1 MWVDGYQAREACR
14 VAHRETFEVWL
25 LGRCV
30 IVRGVIAQANPDFM
44 TPFSIFVGLR
54 YTQARRR
61 SGFVSFIA
69 GISMAGITLGVATI
83 IIVLSVMNG
92 FQNEMKTRV
101 LSMVS
106 HAVVRGYDGAL
117 TDWPTAIKQAQTMPE
132 VVGAAPFIE
141 TEALLQASETSGA
154 FVRGVLPEMDGRVSE
169 IGNKLKVG
177 TLGALKPGAF
187 NIILGIELAAK
198 LGVGVDDKVTV
209 FAPSVSVSPAG
220 AIPSSKRFTVVGLL
234 EVGMYEYDSALAVM
248 HMNDAQKLF
257 RLRDAVSGVQLKLK
271 DMDQS
276 LSVARR
282 LAIELGGGFSI
293 EDWTRRHGN
302 LFKAIRTEK
311 VMMFLILC
319 LILTVAAFNLI
330 STLVVTVTQK
340 QADIAILRTM
350 GASPATIMRIF
361 MVQGSL
367 IGWIGTA
374 IGVVAGV
381 VIALNVGRIVPL
393 IERVLGFEAM
403 PADVYYI
410 NKLPSEVI
418 WSDVA
423 TVALV
428 SVLFA
433 LLATIYPAWRAARTK
448 PAQALRYE

>member
-1 MWVDGYQAREACR
+1 M
-14 VAHRETFEVWL
+14 
-25 LGRCV
+25 
-30 IVRGVIAQANPDFM
+30 IASLPAVCAFNLF
-44 TPFSIFVGLR
+44 TPFSLFVGLR
-54 YTQARRR
+54 YTRARKR

-69 GISMAGITLGVATI
+69 AISMAGITLGVATI

-106 HAVVRGYDGAL
+106 HAVIRGFDGEL
-117 TDWPTAIKQAQTMPE
+117 RDWQHAVDVAQARSD
-132 VVGAAPFIE
+132 VLGAAPIIE
-141 TEALLQASETSGA
+141 AEALLQGSSSSGA
-154 FVRGVLPEMDGRVSE
+154 FVRGVLPELDGKVSQ
-169 IGNKLKVG
+169 VG
-177 TLGALKPGAF
+177 SKITHGRLEDLKPGEF
-187 NIILGIELAAK
+187 NIILGTELAYK
-198 LGVGVDDKVTV
+198 LGLTLGDKVTV
-209 FAPSVSVSPAG
+209 FSPSISVSPAG
-220 AIPSSKRFTVVGLL
+220 AIPSSKRFTVVGVF
-234 EVGMYEYDSALAVM
+234 EVGMFEYDSALALM
-248 HMNDAQKLF
+248 HLEDAQKLF
-257 RLRDAVSGVQLKLK
+257 RMRGTVSGVQLKIK
-271 DMDQS
+271 DMDRA
-276 LSVARR
+276 LSVARE
-282 LAIELGGGFSI
+282 LAVELGGGFTI

-302 LFKAIRTEK
+302 LFKAVRTEK

-374 IGVVAGV
+374 IGLALGVLVAV
-381 VIALNVGRIVPL
+381 NIERVVPL
-393 IERVLGFEAM
+393 IEKILGFDAL

-410 NKLPSEVI
+410 SQLPSQLVL
-418 WSDVA
+418 SDVA
-423 TVALV
+423 TVASV

>member
-1 MWVDGYQAREACR
+1 
-14 VAHRETFEVWL
+14 
-25 LGRCV
+25 
-30 IVRGVIAQANPDFM
+30 
-44 TPFSIFVGLR
+44 
-54 YTQARRR
+54 
-61 SGFVSFIA
+61 
-69 GISMAGITLGVATI
+69 MAGITLGVATI

-106 HAVVRGYDGAL
+106 HAVIRGFDGELA
-117 TDWPTAIKQAQTMPE
+117 DWQHAVDVAKARPD
-132 VVGAAPFIE
+132 VLGAAPIIE
-141 TEALLQASETSGA
+141 AEALLQGSSSSGA
-154 FVRGVLPEMDGRVSE
+154 FVRGVLPELDGNVSQ
-169 IGNKLKVG
+169 VG
-177 TLGALKPGAF
+177 SQMKHGALSDLKAGEF
-187 NIILGIELAAK
+187 NIILGSELAYK
-198 LGVGVDDKVTV
+198 LGLALGDKVTV
-209 FAPSVSVSPAG
+209 FSPSISVSPAG
-220 AIPSSKRFTVVGLL
+220 AIPSSKRFTVVGTF
-234 EVGMYEYDSALAVM
+234 EVGMFEYDSALALM
-248 HMNDAQKLF
+248 HMSDAQKLF
-257 RLRDAVSGVQLKLK
+257 RMRGTVSGVQLKIK
-271 DMDQS
+271 DMDRA
-276 LSVARR
+276 LNVARE
-282 LAIELGGGFSI
+282 LAVDLGGGFVI

-302 LFKAIRTEK
+302 LFKAVRTEK

-374 IGVVAGV
+374 IGLAIGVLVAV
-381 VIALNVGRIVPL
+381 NVERVVPL
-393 IERVLGFEAM
+393 IERILGFEAL

-410 NKLPSEVI
+410 SKLPSQLAL
-418 WSDVA
+418 SDVL
-423 TVALV
+423 TVASV